1 MKYKYIL
8 FDLDG
13 TLTDPKVGITKSVQY
28 ALIKNGIECEELSD
42 LEKFI
47 GPPLKE
53 SFIEFYSFDE
63 KRAEESVNYFR
74 EYFKDKGIFENEVY
88 EGIPE
93 VLREL
98 KKQNLIIAVATS
110 KPTVFAKRILE
121 HFDLAEYFDIVA
133 GSNLDGTRT
142 DKGEIIDFVLTELG
156 IGGQEEIIMIGD
168 RKYDVIGAK
177 NNNIHSIG
185 VTYGYGSIEELEASK
200 PTYIV
205 NSVKELNELLLMGN
219 LKECLI

>member
-1 MKYKYIL
+1 MKYRYIL

-28 ALIKNGIECEELSD
+28 ALAKNDIKEESLTE

-63 KRAEESVNYFR
+63 QKAKQAIDYYR
-74 EYFKDKGIFENEVY
+74 EYFRDKGIFENELY
-88 EGIPE
+88 EGISDLLSD
-93 VLREL
+93 LR
-98 KKQNLIIAVATS
+98 NRDFIIAIATS
-110 KPTVFAKRILE
+110 KPTVFAQSILE
-121 HFDLAEYFDIVA
+121 YFGLKEYFDIVV

-142 DKGEIIDFVLTELG
+142 SKSEIISYVIDKLKIDKLEDV
-156 IGGQEEIIMIGD
+156 IMIGD
-168 RKYDVIGAK
+168 RKHDIIGAQK
-177 NNNIHSIG
+177 NNIDSVG
-185 VTYGYGSIEELEASK
+185 VSYGYGTIEELESVK

-205 NSVKELNELLLMGN
+205 NSISELNKLLFTV
-219 LKECLI
+219 